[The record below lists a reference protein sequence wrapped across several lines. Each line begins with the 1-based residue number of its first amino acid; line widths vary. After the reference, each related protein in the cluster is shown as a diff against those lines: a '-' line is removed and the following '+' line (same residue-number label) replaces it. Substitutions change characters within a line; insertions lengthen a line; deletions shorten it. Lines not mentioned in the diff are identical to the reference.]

1 MVHLEEVDLSEN
13 EVIFFSPSF
22 SKLPLLTTLN
32 LSKNCKSTESGHSGW
47 VRNRQPEHMSD
58 G

>member
-32 LSKNCKSTESGHSGW
+32 LSKNCKSVMLGMLINT
-47 VRNRQPEHMSD
+47 VD
-58 G
+58 GCLDGCLDG